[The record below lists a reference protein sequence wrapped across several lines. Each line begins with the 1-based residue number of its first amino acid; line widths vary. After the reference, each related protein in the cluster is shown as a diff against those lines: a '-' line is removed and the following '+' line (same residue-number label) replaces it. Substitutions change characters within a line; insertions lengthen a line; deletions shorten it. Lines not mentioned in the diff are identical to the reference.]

1 MATKPKPKP
10 KPKPKVKS
18 KPKVKAKENVKEK
31 VVKKNVNVIVEYNNP
46 KTEDNENKYSEKI
59 KLLLAKMKNQ
69 NADFD
74 NRIGF
79 SWKN

>member
-1 MATKPKPKP
+1 MPNKETKEPKNKDKPKDKP
-10 KPKPKVKS
+10 
-18 KPKVKAKENVKEK
+18 KEK
-31 VVKKNVNVIVEYNNP
+31 VVKKNVNVIVEYR
-46 KTEDNENKYSEKI
+46 KTEDNENRYSEKI